1 MNNFGKNLALW
12 IIVGV
17 LLVALFNLF
26 QSSNNSGSYPN
37 FAYSDFLGSVETGR
51 VTDVVI
57 QGNTIKGHFSDGRRF
72 STYAPNDPG
81 IVDKLKEG
89 VCELLRHRLK
99 RVCRGFSG
107 S

>member
-26 QSSNNSGSYPN
+26 QSSNKPGTYPN
-37 FAYSDFLGSVETGR
+37 FAFSDFLGAVEDGR

-57 QGNTIKGHFSDGRRF
+57 QGNTIKGHFSDGLEQAKTQGNVPDA
-72 STYAPNDPG
+72 SNLG
-81 IVDKLKEG
+81 G
-89 VCELLRHRLK
+89 
-99 RVCRGFSG
+99 
-107 S
+107 

>member
-26 QSSNNSGSYPN
+26 QSSNKPGTYPN
-37 FAYSDFLGSVETGR
+37 FAFSDFLGAVEDGR

-57 QGNTIKGHFSDGRRF
+57 QGNTIKGHFSDGRTF
-72 STYAPNDPG
+72 GTYAPSDPG
-81 IVDKLKEG
+81 LVDRLKEG
-89 VCELLRHRLK
+89 GAVSYTHLRAHET
-99 RVCRGFSG
+99 
-107 S
+107 